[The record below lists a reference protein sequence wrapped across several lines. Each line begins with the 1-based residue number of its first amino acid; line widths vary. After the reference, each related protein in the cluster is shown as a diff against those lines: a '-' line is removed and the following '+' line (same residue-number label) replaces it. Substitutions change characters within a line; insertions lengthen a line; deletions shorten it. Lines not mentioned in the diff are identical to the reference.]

1 MKTQDVLFAFLA
13 TGLIASCTAAPER
26 ELHGEFGITGF
37 NLVDG
42 EEGALMELLVDGEE
56 LYVEGEN
63 FRVSLAA
70 SEDAVA
76 PPIDVR
82 EGDRLALVAISAE
95 GERAIGQL
103 VIDAVELP
111 SGFIEGSYDS
121 RSDDITTQATCTNGS
136 TKCTCTIQ
144 CCSVPGT
151 SRLKRKYL
159 CVYGTW
165 YSAGTCGCCGA
176 STCAY

>member
-76 PPIDVR
+76 LGRCDGREPVAAPTPSPEPAVSQSAVCDKLIDLMVN
-82 EGDRLALVAISAE
+82 LLM
-95 GERAIGQL
+95 
-103 VIDAVELP
+103 
-111 SGFIEGSYDS
+111 
-121 RSDDITTQATCTNGS
+121 
-136 TKCTCTIQ
+136 
-144 CCSVPGT
+144 
-151 SRLKRKYL
+151 
-159 CVYGTW
+159 
-165 YSAGTCGCCGA
+165 
-176 STCAY
+176 